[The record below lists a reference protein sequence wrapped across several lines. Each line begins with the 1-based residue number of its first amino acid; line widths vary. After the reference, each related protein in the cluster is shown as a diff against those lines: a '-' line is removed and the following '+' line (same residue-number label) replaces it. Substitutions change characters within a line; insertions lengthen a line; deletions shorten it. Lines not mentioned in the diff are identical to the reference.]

1 MLALIDSQP
10 ECFAELPVSLLAQ
23 LLPIRLGKSEKSP
36 QSSLMLLPQE
46 LIESILFELDAESLR
61 VCALLSSQFLSPSQ
75 RLIFRALVIHYED
88 ISKAQTLFATAP
100 RLSDYVHHLQIKLE
114 ASLQM
119 QNGLL
124 ASILT
129 SFHHLDS
136 LSVDGIVEWKDLLL
150 PLQSAI
156 HNLLSSS
163 NLHSLALSG
172 IRDIPCSLIV
182 LAMSS
187 VRRLVLEDITVDTS
201 EISQRPVLQRM
212 EELSLRKSYPDAS
225 LTDLLLPGS
234 DNLRRLTL
242 GMQREIQDQ
251 SLRLVASAART
262 LRHLQLRCGVFA
274 VPLDLPHLL
283 ALHVIE
289 LKVYFARGVNSP
301 PNLSSAIAGFPTLI
315 PNVELFR
322 LTIFREWMPT
332 EDKECW
338 AEDVAGPLPLF
349 DDTRAAYLEALPRL
363 RRVQCHLWEDEDYM
377 PHTIHLD
384 HDQMY
389 ANFSAYIH
397 RKLPALVGTDV
408 LTISVGADPE

>member
-1 MLALIDSQP
+1 MP
-10 ECFAELPVSLLAQ
+10 
-23 LLPIRLGKSEKSP
+23 
-36 QSSLMLLPQE
+36 LPQE
-46 LIESILFELDAESLR
+46 LIELILSELDVDHLR
-61 VCALLSSQFLSPSQ
+61 VCALLSSQLLAPSQ

-88 ISKAQTLFATAP
+88 ITKAQSLFAAAP
-100 RLSDYVHHLQIKLE
+100 HLLDYVRDLQVKLE
-114 ASLQM
+114 ASLHM
-119 QNGLL
+119 QNGVL
-124 ASILT
+124 ASILA

-136 LSVDGIVEWKDLLL
+136 LSLEGIVEWKDLLL

-156 HNLLSSS
+156 HNLLPSP
-163 NLHSLALSG
+163 NLHSLAVSG
-172 IRDIPCSLIV
+172 IQDMPCSLIV

-201 EISQRPVLQRM
+201 EISRRPVFQRM
-212 EELSLRKSYPDAS
+212 EELSLRNSYPDAN
-225 LTDLLLPGS
+225 LTNLLLQGS
-234 DNLRRLTL
+234 NQLRRLTL
-242 GMQREIQDQ
+242 GMQKDIRAQ
-251 SLRLVASAART
+251 SLRLVTSAAIN

-289 LKVYFARGVNSP
+289 LKVYFARGANSP
-301 PNLSSAIAGFPTLI
+301 PNLSSAIAGFPTSM
-315 PNVELFR
+315 PNIEVFR

-338 AEDVAGPLPLF
+338 AEDTTGPLPLF
-349 DDTRAAYLEALPRL
+349 DDTRAYLEALPRL

-377 PHTIHLD
+377 PHAIH
-384 HDQMY
+384 HDQ
-389 ANFSAYIH
+389 ASADFSAYVH